1 MIRRVID
8 GAGRGRPAP
17 ADPAPVVVDEEAGR
31 RQRKKEE
38 FRTWFFLTFVMAPVL
53 AVAIVSAYGFA
64 VWFYQLFVGPPG
76 S

>member
-1 MIRRVID
+1 MNREVTD
-8 GAGRGRPAP
+8 TAAGRGQASDAPAP
-17 ADPAPVVVDEEAGR
+17 AVLDEPAAL

>member
-1 MIRRVID
+1 MNREVTDTAGGRRAV
-8 GAGRGRPAP
+8 P
-17 ADPAPVVVDEEAGR
+17 ADSAPIVLDDEAAL

-64 VWFYQLFVGPPG
+64 VWIWQLFVGPPG

>member
-1 MIRRVID
+1 MNRRVID
-8 GAGRGRPAP
+8 TAADGRPAP
-17 ADPAPVVVDEEAGR
+17 ADPAPAVVDEEATQR
-31 RQRKKEE
+31 RRRKEE

-53 AVAIVSAYGFA
+53 AVAIVSAYGLA